1 VTENGNAPGYDP
13 TAALRAL
20 AEAPRVGLEAAA
32 AVIERILTLGR
43 PGTTA
48 LPAIPWNGATRDGSA
63 SDGDFTPPVDRRVQ
77 LRQARADAERVLDAY
92 GDWARQLLDGVF
104 GLAEGSAE
112 PEVLVLGPVRPGDTV
127 EADLW
132 LHAPPGRLTALAR
145 LHVTALTAHDGATV
159 PADALA
165 FEPGVLVP
173 TTAGD
178 DGLTAPTTRV
188 RLRAPDDAPAGSYH
202 GHVLV
207 DGLPEIALA
216 VRADVAT

>member
-1 VTENGNAPGYDP
+1 VTDNGYDP
-13 TAALRAL
+13 AAAMRAL

-43 PGTTA
+43 PGTAA
-48 LPAIPWNGATRDGSA
+48 LPAIPWDGGAGNGEA
-63 SDGDFTPPVDRRVQ
+63 PPPADRKVQ
-77 LRQARADAERVLDAY
+77 LRRARADAERVLDAY

-112 PEVLVLGPVRPGDTV
+112 PEVLELGPVRPGDTV

-132 LHAPPGRLTALAR
+132 LHAPPGRLTAPAR
-145 LHVTALTAHDGATV
+145 LHITALTAHDGTTV
-159 PADALA
+159 PADAMG
-165 FEPGVLVP
+165 FEPAVLVP
-173 TTAGD
+173 TTTGN
-178 DGLTAPTTRV
+178 GGQTTPTTRV
-188 RLRAPDDAPAGSYH
+188 RLRAPDDVPAGSYH

-216 VRADVAT
+216 VRAQVVA